1 MRTCNTTDDLLFA
14 FVDGLDESLDDHVAG
29 CDECQAFLAELWQG
43 ELQADLTEPVME
55 RIRLA
60 EFVANAARFGA
71 DVAAAM
77 GRAIVAYGPG
87 AEFGVEESD
96 ESDSD
101 GSDGPDSPES
111 AETE

>member
-1 MRTCNTTDDLLFA
+1 MRSCQTTDDLLFA

-43 ELQADLTEPVME
+43 ELPQDLSEPVME

-60 EFVANAARFGA
+60 EFVANVAKFGA

-77 GRAIVAYGPG
+77 GRAIVEYSPAP
-87 AEFGVEESD
+87 EEVLDPNPAD
-96 ESDSD
+96 EST
-101 GSDGPDSPES
+101 
-111 AETE
+111 ETE